1 MIRILVADD
10 HPVVREGL
18 KRIIESA
25 RDMRV
30 TAEAGTSAE
39 VLEAVRLEVP
49 DVVLLDISMP
59 GRGGLEVLSDLR
71 TEFARLPVLVVS
83 MYSEDQYARRVLKA
97 GAAGYLTKESAPGQ
111 LVRAIRQVV
120 RGGRYVSPTL
130 AVRLAIDLQAPEGK
144 SPHELLS
151 DREYQVFCMIADALT
166 VTEIAERLFLSVK
179 TVSTYRARILEKMGL
194 KNNVEIARYA
204 IRHRLVE

>member
-130 AVRLAIDLQAPEGK
+130 AERLAIDLQAPEGK